1 MLSAARGPWPADWPT
16 GLATED
22 DRLRVARYAE
32 ALAFFEGDQ
41 WLGKRRRGEARLTF
55 NYARTLVRKV
65 AAYVFPAPVTFSVPG
80 GSAASADDA
89 AANRAERVLAE
100 TIAANDLARLDV
112 ELCIEASVLGDAALK
127 VTWGAAERAPIVA
140 AVDPATLI
148 AWWAPDNPRALL
160 RIAQAYG
167 MTGTALTRVFGPSV
181 DATGLS
187 PDRTYP
193 VIEDWTA
200 ERWTVDVAGQRVRDA
215 ANPYGWIPYVIGP
228 NNPRPHAFW
237 GESDLVDLYDVCREL
252 NGRMSVLAKVL
263 ELSGAPI
270 AVLENVDGSE
280 GITVGPGAKWE
291 LPEGAKAYLL
301 DLLGGGGVNLHVDYV
316 QLLYRVLHDLS
327 ETPRTAFG
335 DSGRA
340 LSGAA
345 LEVEVQPLVQRVRR
359 KRAAWEG
366 VFRQRNARLLDLLE
380 RFGGQDLGGL
390 RRTATIWPSV
400 LPSDTDSA
408 VRNAAQLVANGI
420 QSRRTAVAALGGDD
434 PEGELT
440 RVIEELNLLR
450 GEEGNDSLAFS
461 PSRLL
466 ASPVGDRT

>member
-1 MLSAARGPWPADWPT
+1 MQETTSRVFTGSPWPT
-16 GLATED
+16 GIATED
-22 DRLRVARYAE
+22 DRLRFARYAE
-32 ALAFFEGDQ
+32 ALAFYEGDQ

-65 AAYVFPAPVTFSVPG
+65 AAYVFPAPVTFTVPSG
-80 GSAASADDA
+80 GTTDTDDA
-89 AANRAERVLAE
+89 AANRAERALAE

-112 ELCIEASVLGDAALK
+112 ELCVEASVLGDAAMK
-127 VTWGAAERAPIVA
+127 VTWDANERAPVVA
-140 AVDPATLI
+140 AVDPATLV
-148 AWWAPDNPRALL
+148 AWWSPDNPRALL
-160 RIAQAYG
+160 RVAQSYG
-167 MTGTALTRVFGPSV
+167 MTGAAVTRVFGSGI
-181 DATGLS
+181 DASGLA
-187 PDRTYP
+187 PERTYP
-193 VIEDWTA
+193 VIEDWAA
-200 ERWTVDVAGQRVRDA
+200 ERWTVEVAGQRVRDV
-215 ANPYGWIPYVIGP
+215 ANPYGWIPYVIAP

-237 GESDLVDLYDVCREL
+237 GESDLVELYDVCREL

-301 DLLGGGGVNLHVDYV
+301 DLLSGGGAGLHVEYLN
-316 QLLYRVLHDLS
+316 LLYRVLHDLS

-390 RRTATIWPSV
+390 RRTTTIWPSV

-420 QSRRTAVAALGGDD
+420 QSRRTAVASLGGDD
-434 PEGELT
+434 PEGELA
-440 RVIEELNLLR
+440 RVLDEAQR
-450 GEEGNDSLAFS
+450 LADIGS
-461 PSRLL
+461 
-466 ASPVGDRT
+466 V

>member
-1 MLSAARGPWPADWPT
+1 MTLLSPPPLGSPWLGDWPP

-22 DRLRVARYAE
+22 DRLRFARYAE
-32 ALAFFEGDQ
+32 ALAFSEGDQ

-65 AAYVFPAPVTFSVPG
+65 AAYVFPSPATFSV
-80 GSAASADDA
+80 AAQSSSPDV
-89 AANRAERVLAE
+89 ANRAERVLAE
-100 TIAANDLARLDV
+100 AIAENDLARLDV
-112 ELCIEASVLGDAALK
+112 ELCVEASVLGDAALK
-127 VTWGAAERAPIVA
+127 VTWDAVGRAPGVA
-140 AVDPATLI
+140 AVDPATLV
-148 AWWAPDNPRALL
+148 AWWAPDNPRSVS
-160 RIAQAYG
+160 RIAQVYG
-167 MTGTALTRVFGPSV
+167 MTGAALARAFGPDV
-181 DATGLS
+181 DTNGLV

-193 VIEDWTA
+193 VVEDWTV

-215 ANPYGWIPYVIGP
+215 ANPYGWIPYVVAP

-301 DLLGGGGVNLHVDYV
+301 DLLSGGGVGLHVEYV
-316 QLLYRVLHDLS
+316 NLLYRVLHDLS

-380 RFGGQDLGGL
+380 RFGGHDLGGL
-390 RRTATIWPSV
+390 RRTTTIWPSV

-420 QSRRTAVAALGGDD
+420 QSRRTAVAALGSDD
-434 PEGELT
+434 PEGELA
-440 RVIEELNLLR
+440 RVLDEARQLAAVRSELR
-450 GEEGNDSLAFS
+450 
-461 PSRLL
+461 
-466 ASPVGDRT
+466 ASSFEK